1 MFHFIF
7 TFQSCRNDS
16 FHISESVPA
25 PSFVLNQDRASDGS
39 PSVSITFPDGYT
51 DSLALSRYY
60 SNARDKLARVE
71 KCHFFGH
78 LEGEPEACVAMTG
91 CPGSDDLE
99 FTILSKHSPDTMFKW
114 TKDGDVQV
122 IKSPFATGN
131 ARSEVL
137 VREDETNQPGNWT
150 LVGGD
155 EEVNPAIEAAE
166 AEIAASCT
174 DADCESVPETNLLT
188 LRFGYDEGFLAVTGS
203 HDDAKAYIESTI
215 PHIQTLYCHSTSL
228 GTKIQLETVE
238 EPKYVEGKYLT
249 ASVDSIV
256 EMQPNTAEDL
266 GEADL
271 MVYMGWESA
280 YSGVIGIAWKST
292 VCRPASWDSDDVK
305 SSINEWRETH
315 AEAGH
320 LIAHELGHNLGMDH
334 DFTDAHAAA
343 GCDNTGVMSY
353 GEAVYQWSTCSASD
367 LQAHYILMKDYWCM
381 PCKFHDFCR
390 EHSN

>member
-1 MFHFIF
+1 M
-7 TFQSCRNDS
+7 
-16 FHISESVPA
+16 SE
-25 PSFVLNQDRASDGS
+25 
-39 PSVSITFPDGYT
+39 
-51 DSLALSRYY
+51 
-60 SNARDKLARVE
+60 
-71 KCHFFGH
+71 
-78 LEGEPEACVAMTG
+78 
-91 CPGSDDLE
+91 
-99 FTILSKHSPDTMFKW
+99 HSPDTMFKW
-114 TKDGDVQV
+114 TKNGDVQV

-137 VREDETNQPGNWT
+137 VREDATSQPGNWT

-381 PCKFHDFCR
+381 PLEPSACGTEDDGGETSGEATTTTTTTTTTTVAADCVTSWIGDSFCDDENNIAECEFDGGDCCEPHAHR
-390 EHSN
+390 RWNRYCNACNCLE